1 MRSRRLQATLLAGML
16 MAGRLTPCFGHAAGP
31 TCLRGVNAAGA
42 EFGDLP
48 GRYGFDYAYPTEQTI
63 KSLAAMGLTAIR
75 LPVRWERL
83 QHNLNKP
90 LDRDE
95 LARLDTTI
103 AAARAA
109 GLVTILDLHNFSYF
123 NKALI
128 CSPTVPI
135 PAFMDVLHPL
145 AIHLRRERSL

>member
-103 AAARAA
+103 PAARAA
-109 GLVTILDLHNFSYF
+109 GLLPLLHPPNYAYF
-123 NKALI
+123 NKAPI
-128 CSPTVPI
+128 RSPTGPI
-135 PAFMDVLHPL
+135 TTLPDLWH
-145 AIHLRRERSL
+145 